1 MKARSLRRRSSRSG
15 IPHAERSTPMPSPVP
30 MAGSLQIAAALV
42 FHLPGAR
49 LELSS
54 PSGHRCSI
62 GPMTDPRCT
71 LHPAEFRELV
81 VAAGD
86 FQLLGTLL
94 GFALVDEPTLTLTS
108 SGIDMGHLGG
118 GLYRVVGSETTS
130 YAFTTSLPASQVDD
144 LLTSLNTGA
153 RMRSRHPGHED
164 RVRSRHSG
172 NPTRGRRS
180 AVRQP
185 RPRRRARRDAGGDQP
200 LRRQGPRPLRSRRQS
215 IGVGLPGR
223 RDGAVDPLPRRD
235 PFLTGSRSS

>member
-1 MKARSLRRRSSRSG
+1 
-15 IPHAERSTPMPSPVP
+15 MPSPAP
-30 MAGSLQIAAALV
+30 TAGTLQIAAALV

-86 FQLLGTLL
+86 FQLLGSLL

-130 YAFTTSLPASQVDD
+130 FAFTTSLPASRVDD
-144 LLTSLNTGA
+144 LLTSLNTAPAPGCAADTPGTADEDGVALCVSLVRDDGLGVTLVVISPFDIKDLA
-153 RMRSRHPGHED
+153 RGEAVARASVSACLVAEMEQL
-164 RVRSRHSG
+164 
-172 NPTRGRRS
+172 TRCLDEAAS
-180 AVRQP
+180 
-185 RPRRRARRDAGGDQP
+185 
-200 LRRQGPRPLRSRRQS
+200 
-215 IGVGLPGR
+215 
-223 RDGAVDPLPRRD
+223 
-235 PFLTGSRSS
+235 

>member
-1 MKARSLRRRSSRSG
+1 
-15 IPHAERSTPMPSPVP
+15 MPSPVP
-30 MAGSLQIAAALV
+30 TAGTLQIAAALV

-81 VAAGD
+81 VATGD

-130 YAFTTSLPASQVDD
+130 FAFTTSLPASRVDN
-144 LLTSLNTGA
+144 LLTSLNTAPAPGCAADTPGTPDEDGVALCVSLVRDDGLGVTLVVISPFDIKDLA
-153 RMRSRHPGHED
+153 RCEAVARASVSACLVAEMEQL
-164 RVRSRHSG
+164 
-172 NPTRGRRS
+172 TRCLDEAAS
-180 AVRQP
+180 
-185 RPRRRARRDAGGDQP
+185 
-200 LRRQGPRPLRSRRQS
+200 
-215 IGVGLPGR
+215 
-223 RDGAVDPLPRRD
+223 
-235 PFLTGSRSS
+235 

>member
-1 MKARSLRRRSSRSG
+1 
-15 IPHAERSTPMPSPVP
+15 MPSPVP
-30 MAGSLQIAAALV
+30 TAGTLQIAAALV

-108 SGIDMGHLGG
+108 SGLDMGHLGG

-130 YAFTTSLPASQVDD
+130 FAFTTSLPASRVDD
-144 LLTSLNTGA
+144 LLTSLNTAPAAGCAADTPGTSDEDGVALCVSLVRDDGLGVTLVVISPFDIKDLDRCEAVA
-153 RMRSRHPGHED
+153 RASVSACLVAEMEQL
-164 RVRSRHSG
+164 
-172 NPTRGRRS
+172 TRCLDE
-180 AVRQP
+180 AAP
-185 RPRRRARRDAGGDQP
+185 
-200 LRRQGPRPLRSRRQS
+200 
-215 IGVGLPGR
+215 
-223 RDGAVDPLPRRD
+223 
-235 PFLTGSRSS
+235 

>member
-1 MKARSLRRRSSRSG
+1 
-15 IPHAERSTPMPSPVP
+15 MPSPVP
-30 MAGSLQIAAALV
+30 TAGTLQIAAALV

-54 PSGHRCSI
+54 PSGHRCSV

-86 FQLLGTLL
+86 FQLLGTML

-130 YAFTTSLPASQVDD
+130 FAFTTSLPASRVDG
-144 LLTSLNTGA
+144 LLTSLNTAPAPGCAAGA
-153 RMRSRHPGHED
+153 PGAPD
-164 RVRSRHSG
+164 DDGVALCVSLVRDDGLGVTLVVISPFDVKDLARCEAVARASV
-172 NPTRGRRS
+172 S
-180 AVRQP
+180 ACLVAEMEQ
-185 RPRRRARRDAGGDQP
+185 
-200 LRRQGPRPLRSRRQS
+200 
-215 IGVGLPGR
+215 
-223 RDGAVDPLPRRD
+223 
-235 PFLTGSRSS
+235 LTGCLDEAAP